1 MTENG
6 DQWKQIEFILKND
19 MKKFQNN
26 NIQTIQQITED
37 IEEIKPATQA
47 VNSQRIPPA
56 THISLISLE
65 SLKFEQ

>member
-47 VNSQRIPPA
+47 VNSHRTP
-56 THISLISLE
+56 
-65 SLKFEQ
+65 LK